1 LGLGTLI
8 GFRFL
13 HAAEAAAKTV
23 PLKVFNQQEAR
34 LLLAMARTLFPHD
47 FLSDGDYMKVV
58 AGIDDKAS
66 RNARTLSVL
75 REGLN
80 RLDKKF
86 ELMPEVEREKALQ
99 TFEKSPFFIFVQN
112 ETINNLYGNSEVW
125 KIFGYEGSSLEHGG
139 YINRGFDNID
149 WLPKD

>member
-1 LGLGTLI
+1 M
-8 GFRFL
+8 
-13 HAAEAAAKTV
+13 
-23 PLKVFNQQEAR
+23 PLKVFNEQEAK
-34 LLLAMARTLFPHD
+34 LLLVMARTLFPHD
-47 FLSDGDYMKVV
+47 FLPDDYYMKVV

-66 RNARTLSVL
+66 RNARTLSML

-86 ELMPEVEREKALQ
+86 ELMPEVEREKTLQ
-99 TFEKSPFFIFVQN
+99 TLEKSPFFIFVQS